1 MTAKLVLLGTA
12 GGPTPHGKRF
22 SPSQV
27 VVVDGAAYVFDCG
40 NGVAHQLAR
49 AGIPFSAIRAVFITH
64 NHSDHNADV
73 GNLMLLGWSG
83 LTPPV
88 RVYGPP
94 PLGAMV
100 KQLFDAHRY
109 DIDLR
114 VEDEGRR
121 PLDDLVEVEEITSGG
136 VVYRDELVTVTGTL
150 VDHPPVS
157 PAFGFRIDSADRA
170 IVISGDTR
178 PCDNLIALARGADVL
193 VHETMHVPGLDR
205 LLAKHNGT
213 RVREHLL
220 ASHTRS
226 DEVGEVAER
235 AGVPLLVLSHLTPS
249 DGSVDDD
256 TWLRE
261 AKKRYRGRVIVG
273 TDLREV

>member
-1 MTAKLVLLGTA
+1 MTTKLVLLGTA
-12 GGPTPHGKRF
+12 GGPTPHGQRF

-49 AGIPFSAIRAVFITH
+49 AGVPFSAIRAVFITH

-83 LTPPV
+83 LRPPV
-88 RVYGPP
+88 RIFGPP
-94 PLGAMV
+94 PIGAMV
-100 KQLFDAHRY
+100 KQLFDANRY
-109 DIDLR
+109 DVDLR

-121 PLDDLVEVEEITSGG
+121 PLDELVEVQEISTGG
-136 VVYRDELVTVTGTL
+136 VVYQDELVTVTSTL
-150 VDHPPVS
+150 VDHPPVK
-157 PAFGFRIDSADRA
+157 PAFGFRVDSTDRS

-178 PCDNLIALARGADVL
+178 PCDALVELARGADVL
-193 VHETMHVPGLDR
+193 VHETMHVPGIDR

-235 AGVPLLVLSHLTPS
+235 AGVPLLVLSHLTPA
-249 DGSVDDD
+249 DGSVDEQ
-256 TWLRE
+256 TWRRE
-261 AKKRYRGRVIVG
+261 AEKHYRGHVIVG
-273 TDLREV
+273 TDLQEI